1 MTSDQVLEHAVHPD
15 GTTAARKSAISRAA
29 TPRFVRGLARLLF
42 LLFLATPFLLALV
55 PWQQTVMCRGMV
67 TAYSPVE
74 RMQVITA
81 RVSGQIRTWHVVEG
95 SRVKMND
102 PVVDIED
109 NDPELAARLDAQRA
123 FLVDRLDA
131 AREEVAELAAAA
143 KAQEGARDAAVKAA
157 EANREAAR
165 KAIDVASQAKANAKF
180 AQDFERTRFTMF
192 EDLFANPKFGGLE
205 SRLSRDEARMRADR
219 ATTDTDKADAE
230 VQRAQA
236 ALLTQEAL
244 LLQAEAAGLSAIA
257 VARSNLRKAEQNR
270 FSIEREIQDI
280 DNRIERFKA
289 RKIFAPC
296 DGTVFRVSANVGQG
310 GQYVKEGDELCTI
323 VPDSSDR
330 VVELFLD
337 GLDAP
342 LVLAYADRTGRMP
355 HVRLQ
360 FEGWPAVQFS
370 GWPELAI
377 GTFGGKVR
385 QIDAASG
392 GMGKFRVLVEPE
404 QRLAGDG
411 WPAPDFLRQG
421 NQAVG
426 WVFLNRV
433 TLGYEIWRRLN
444 GFPPVLAPASK
455 QGPKKGTGSEPG
467 DGMEKDDGFKPPKIK
482 VG

>member
-1 MTSDQVLEHAVHPD
+1 MAMTSELPHGHAAPSD
-15 GTTAARKSAISRAA
+15 RDTTARNSAIANAA

-42 LLFLATPFLLALV
+42 LLFLATPFFLAFV

-109 NDPELAARLDAQRA
+109 NDPELAVRLDAQRD
-123 FLVDRLDA
+123 FLVDRLAA
-131 AREEVAELAAAA
+131 AREEVAELTAAAR
-143 KAQEGARDAAVKAA
+143 AQEGARDAAVKAA

-165 KAIDVASQAKANAKF
+165 KSIEVASQAKANAKF
-180 AQDFERTRFTMF
+180 AQDFEQTRFEMF
-192 EDLFANPKFGGLE
+192 DDLFANPKFGGLE

-230 VQRAQA
+230 VQRSQA
-236 ALLTQEAL
+236 TLLTQEAL
-244 LLQAEAAGLSAIA
+244 LLQAEATGLSAIA
-257 VARSNLRKAEQNR
+257 VARSNLRKGEQNQ

-289 RKIFAPC
+289 RKIVAPC
-296 DGTVFRVSANVGQG
+296 DGFVFRVSANVGQG

-323 VPDSSDR
+323 VPDTSDR

-342 LVLAYADRTGRMP
+342 VVLAYADRTGQMP

-392 GMGKFRVLVEPE
+392 GMGQFRVLVEPE
-404 QRLAGDG
+404 QRLEGDI
-411 WPAPDFLRQG
+411 WPTPEFLRQG

-444 GFPPVLAPASK
+444 GFPPVLAPTSK
-455 QGPKKGTGSEPG
+455 QGPNKGK
-467 DGMEKDDGFKPPKIK
+467 DKDDGAKPPKIK